1 MAETIYQV
9 LDRIDAEP
17 EPEVMIPA
25 GATALDLLRAVYSAP
40 EQPLHRRMR
49 AAIAALP
56 FECPKLAVVASMN
69 AGTGFAAQLE
79 AAIARS
85 GVGLKL
91 IDAEPADGGMAHPEG
106 AGDVG

>member
-1 MAETIYQV
+1 MSEFPVMAYV
-9 LDRIDAEP
+9 AS
-17 EPEVMIPA
+17 EVEDEVALGP

-40 EQPLHRRMR
+40 DQPLHRRMR

-69 AGTGFAAQLE
+69 AGPGFAAQLE

>member
-1 MAETIYQV
+1 
-9 LDRIDAEP
+9 
-17 EPEVMIPA
+17 
-25 GATALDLLRAVYSAP
+25 
-40 EQPLHRRMR
+40 
-49 AAIAALP
+49 
-56 FECPKLAVVASMN
+56 MN